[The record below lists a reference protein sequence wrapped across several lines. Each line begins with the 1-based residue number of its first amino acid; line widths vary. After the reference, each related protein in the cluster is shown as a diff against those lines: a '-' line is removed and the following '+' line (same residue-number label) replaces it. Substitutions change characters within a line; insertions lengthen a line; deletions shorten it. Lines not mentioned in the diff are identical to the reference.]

1 MPSDKDDLGDAAKW
15 VARARQ
21 RQNKSDDVAADD
33 PKPKIAY
40 TADDLEGMR
49 IAHDVRAIDKG
60 SEQVLTLED
69 KTIEEMDVADGNGA
83 SLESSLLAD
92 RERARKNS
100 QRQQRKH
107 PLYGLDTAHAAIE
120 DEEEEANKSV
130 LTISAGGRIDG
141 ANKQQQQQQEGTK
154 PGAEMLDSET
164 PAREIS
170 DYYTPE
176 EAAKLF
182 KKSRKRDKKS
192 KRMKTSTT
200 NDFDKVDTER
210 VNALLTQKSSGSS
223 ALFDDNDDD
232 DLQRAIAAVRKAKQ
246 ANKKHRN
253 SEESEV
259 LLNGP
264 VKELPQE
271 LSAVENS
278 DLVLSG
284 TIEFVQGLK
293 ASMQS
298 EVKPAEEIQEEEA
311 RVVKRTKRDDPSTAP
326 EAKRG
331 MVADSRSAPKA
342 PLPKE
347 IIEPEPTIGMGLA
360 GTLGLL
366 KQRRMLENPTEE
378 QLSKEQQ
385 QRSREQWMA
394 EHRRQEKELQAE
406 RQRIKQLGKQQMQDK
421 AARKADKRRGK
432 PDAMTQRELEEL
444 KQREQEALDRKW
456 AREYEERMRDYKPD
470 VKLEYVDEQG
480 RQLTTKE
487 AYKQMSHAFHGH
499 YSGKNKVDKIIQ
511 KRQREQRQQQQA
523 SSSNAHERG
532 AAMENARRKIGSAGF
547 VYSDDT

>member
-21 RQNKSDDVAADD
+21 QQSKPDVVAADD
-33 PKPKIAY
+33 MISQTAY
-40 TADDLEGMR
+40 TANDLEGMR
-49 IAHDVRAIDKG
+49 IAHDVGAIDEG

-69 KTIEEMDVADGNGA
+69 KTIEEMDATEGNGA
-83 SLESSLLAD
+83 SLESSVLAD
-92 RERARKNS
+92 RERARKNA

-120 DEEEEANKSV
+120 DEEEEANRPV

-141 ANKQQQQQQEGTK
+141 ANKQQQQQEEEAK

-182 KKSRKRDKKS
+182 KKPRKRDKKS

-200 NDFDKVDTER
+200 NDFDKADTER
-210 VNALLTQKSSGSS
+210 VNALLTQKSSGPS

-246 ANKKHRN
+246 AGKKPKV
-253 SEESEV
+253 SEESGI
-259 LLNGP
+259 LNDP
-264 VKELPQE
+264 LKEPPQE
-271 LSAVENS
+271 SPAEENS

-293 ASMQS
+293 AAMQS
-298 EVKPAEEIQEEEA
+298 EDKPAREIQEEEA
-311 RVVKRTKRDDPSTAP
+311 RVVKRTKRDDASTVP

-331 MVADSRSAPKA
+331 MVADSRSVPKA

-378 QLSKEQQ
+378 QLSKEHQ

-394 EHRRQEKELQAE
+394 EHRLQEKELQAE
-406 RQRIKQLGKQQMQDK
+406 RQRIKQLGKQQVQDK
-421 AARKADKRRGK
+421 TTRKSDKRRGK

-499 YSGKNKVDKIIQ
+499 YSGKNKVDKIIK
-511 KRQREQRQQQQA
+511 KRQREQRQQQLA
-523 SSSNAHERG
+523 SSTNTHERG
-532 AAMENARRKIGSAGF
+532 AAMENARRKVGSAGF

>member
-1 MPSDKDDLGDAAKW
+1 
-15 VARARQ
+15 
-21 RQNKSDDVAADD
+21 
-33 PKPKIAY
+33 
-40 TADDLEGMR
+40 
-49 IAHDVRAIDKG
+49 
-60 SEQVLTLED
+60 
-69 KTIEEMDVADGNGA
+69 MDESDGNGA

-92 RERARKNS
+92 RERARKNA

-107 PLYGLDTAHAAIE
+107 PLYGLDTAHAVVE
-120 DEEEEANKSV
+120 EEEEEANKPV

-141 ANKQQQQQQEGTK
+141 SNQQQESAK
-154 PGAEMLDSET
+154 PGAETLDSET
-164 PAREIS
+164 PLREIS

-182 KKSRKRDKKS
+182 KKSRKRDKKKS

-200 NDFDKVDTER
+200 NDFGEVDTER
-210 VNALLTQKSSGSS
+210 VNALLTQKSTGSS
-223 ALFDDNDDD
+223 VLFDDNDDD

-246 ANKKHRN
+246 AKKPKD
-253 SEESEV
+253 SEV
-259 LLNGP
+259 SDMLLNDSL
-264 VKELPQE
+264 KNLPQDLPVE
-271 LSAVENS
+271 ENS

-293 ASMQS
+293 AAMQS
-298 EVKPAEEIQEEEA
+298 EVKPNEEAEEEEEEA
-311 RVVKRTKRDDPSTAP
+311 RVIKRTKQNDSSTAP
-326 EAKRG
+326 EPKRG
-331 MVADSRSAPKA
+331 MVADSRTAPKV

-347 IIEPEPTIGMGLA
+347 VIEPEPTIGMGLA

-366 KQRRMLENPTEE
+366 KQRNMLDGPTEE
-378 QLSKEQQ
+378 QLSREQQ

-406 RQRIKQLGKQQMQDK
+406 RQRIKQLGKQQVQER
-421 AARKADKRRGK
+421 AARKSDKRRGK
-432 PDAMTQRELEEL
+432 PDAMTQRELEEM

-470 VKLEYVDEQG
+470 VKLEYVDETG

-499 YSGKNKVDKIIQ
+499 YSGKNKIDKIIK

-523 SSSNAHERG
+523 SSANTHERG
-532 AAMENARRKIGSAGF
+532 AAMENARRKVGSAGF
-547 VYSDDT
+547 VFSDDA